1 MTGSGGDRI
10 LLISSL
16 VSLTGR
22 GAIEDNGR
30 CCEWVDILEAEENG
44 VIEEGKG
51 EEREEEGA
59 MAAVMEDVE
68 VEVVG

>member
-1 MTGSGGDRI
+1 
-10 LLISSL
+10 
-16 VSLTGR
+16 
-22 GAIEDNGR
+22 
-30 CCEWVDILEAEENG
+30 LEAEENG
-44 VIEEGKG
+44 VIEEEKG

>member
-1 MTGSGGDRI
+1 
-10 LLISSL
+10 
-16 VSLTGR
+16 
-22 GAIEDNGR
+22 
-30 CCEWVDILEAEENG
+30 LEAEENG